1 MKLTDINTQ
10 QIGNLISKAGLVLV
24 LLWIGIYKFTPTEAK
39 LIEPL
44 LVNSPLFSWQLSI
57 FPLETLSKII
67 GVIEIIVALL
77 ILLEFRFNRLAQVG
91 YLVAV
96 IMFLSTLSFLFTT
109 PDTFKVSDGILI
121 TNWFIL
127 KDIIF
132 LGFCFSKLD
141 LKLLFNKN

>member
-44 LVNSPLFSWQLSI
+44 LVNSPLFSWQISI

-132 LGFCFSKLD
+132 LGFCVSKLD

>member
-1 MKLTDINTQ
+1 M
-10 QIGNLISKAGLVLV
+10 SKAGLILV

-44 LVNSPLFSWQLSI
+44 LANSPLFSWQLAV

-77 ILLEFRFNRLAQVG
+77 ILLEFKFKRLAQVG
-91 YLVAV
+91 YLIAV

-132 LGFCFSKLD
+132 LGFCVSKLD
-141 LKLLFNKN
+141 LKLLFNKD

>member
-44 LVNSPLFSWQLSI
+44 LVNSRLFSWQLSI

-132 LGFCFSKLD
+132 LGFCVSKLD

>member
-24 LLWIGIYKFTPTEAK
+24 LLWIGIYKFTPSEAK

-44 LVNSPLFSWQLSI
+44 LVNSPLFSWQLAI

-77 ILLEFRFNRLAQVG
+77 ILLEFKFKKLAQVG

-127 KDIIF
+127 NDIIF
-132 LGFCFSKLD
+132 IGFCVSKLD
-141 LKLLFNKN
+141 LKLLLNND

>member
-44 LVNSPLFSWQLSI
+44 LVNSPLFSGQLSI

-132 LGFCFSKLD
+132 LGFCVSKLD
-141 LKLLFNKN
+141 IKLLFNKN

>member
-24 LLWIGIYKFTPTEAK
+24 LLWIGIYKFTPSEAK

-44 LVNSPLFSWQLSI
+44 LVNSPLFSWQLAI

-77 ILLEFRFNRLAQVG
+77 ILLEFKFKKLAQVG

-132 LGFCFSKLD
+132 LGFCVSKLD
-141 LKLLFNKN
+141 LKLLLNKD

>member
-1 MKLTDINTQ
+1 MFRFLGKIT
-10 QIGNLISKAGLVLV
+10 
-24 LLWIGIYKFTPTEAK
+24 
-39 LIEPL
+39 
-44 LVNSPLFSWQLSI
+44 
-57 FPLETLSKII
+57 TLSKII

-132 LGFCFSKLD
+132 LGFCVSKLD

>member
-24 LLWIGIYKFTPTEAK
+24 LLWIGIYKFTPSEAK
-39 LIEPL
+39 LIEHL
-44 LVNSPLFSWQLSI
+44 LVNSPLFSWQLAI

-132 LGFCFSKLD
+132 LGFCVSKLD

>member
-132 LGFCFSKLD
+132 FFFFVSKLD
-141 LKLLFNKN
+141 LKLLFIKN